1 MQIGAFYILKER
13 RGKRVKALR
22 VIEVDDSA
30 TFKIRTHN
38 DSIFI
43 GAPVV
48 SQKEE
53 LITVAAKFV
62 VEEKRRF
69 SKFAKK
75 TLQAIR
81 SNSVVRDRIYFQD
94 FLKRGSLK
102 AFVNL
107 GYFDLQEKTNSLEIP
122 VSFAIAYAKL
132 LNLIK

>member
-38 DSIFI
+38 DSMLVS
-43 GAPVV
+43 ASVV
-48 SQKEE
+48 AQKGE
-53 LITVAAKFV
+53 LITVAARFV
-62 VEEKRRF
+62 AGEQKRF
-69 SKFAKK
+69 SKFSKK

-81 SNSVVRDRIYFQD
+81 SNSVIRDRIYFQD

-107 GYFDLQEKTNSLEIP
+107 GYYDLQEKTNFLEIP
-122 VSFAIAYAKL
+122 ISFAIAYAKL
-132 LNLIK
+132 ISLTK